1 MKVHDPLLWN
11 GVFCN
16 PVSGCQELLG
26 SLVVPDATLVI
37 VLTTGGGKYSATG
50 DRQLVVSKFN
60 ILSLKNNSQKTI
72 VFCFW

>member
-16 PVSGCQELLG
+16 PVSGCQEFLG

-50 DRQLVVSKFN
+50 DR
-60 ILSLKNNSQKTI
+60 
-72 VFCFW
+72 